1 MSDII
6 VKFTPKGH
14 KDLQKAIKT
23 LSQLTGKYNKE
34 LKEVKKR
41 SDKAQGPLMRLAG
54 TFGILSTRTQRN
66 SKAFGVLSLRLSTLR
81 SKLLLVSFGAG
92 LATGAFTLVT
102 QKILGAAS
110 RSEELQKRLSSLYG
124 SIIKGQTV
132 FANFTKVASTT
143 PFAIDR
149 IVEAGTQLKA
159 FGLDAEETIK
169 PAADLAAFMGTDVVD
184 AAQAMGRAFAGGA
197 GAADVLRERGI
208 LNLIKDFKGID
219 DITKLTLP
227 AFRQAMIDTFTDPN
241 AGIAGATTQLAQT
254 FSGSLS
260 NMQDAIFQTSAALGN
275 LLLGPTG
282 ETLRDLTK
290 HLNSAAEQFKQ
301 MSETPLETVVRKM
314 KELGINTR
322 EYDIA
327 LLQIQK
333 RELERTLNF
342 PKMIDHTKVIS
353 QQQTILTKE
362 LKKEADLIGELE
374 KKHSSYFAEHNISL
388 EDAITLHQ
396 DFRKLQEGE
405 GSIDDF
411 INNLSMYSRQVVAL
425 FKEITGTD
433 TLAAFKDRLPKELQ
447 EDLDELLKKM
457 GEVNQ
462 LEQDIALFE
471 ADVVTLAQVKILMKE
486 IQDLQNNIG
495 TTLPTQIIMDLPE
508 TQEDIL
514 RKSLD
519 RNDKVLKD
527 LKKQAEDAAKAG
539 NYTDAIIAADAYAQQ
554 LGVVIS
560 QEQKLLNIEEAKI
573 KSFGRLAGALGA
585 LVGSTGKNAKEQ
597 ARLAQLSAL
606 IDTYAGVNKTFKQG
620 GGLNP
625 QTFVAASAILAQGL
639 ANVAIIETNLS
650 KMGGGSGGGGVY
662 GSFEQGGYVGG
673 NRHSQGGT
681 IIEAERGE
689 FVMSR
694 NAVESIGLETLN
706 QMNQS
711 GGGGNINV
719 SVSGNVLT
727 QDFVE
732 GELAESIKEAVRRGS
747 DFGIG

>member
-6 VKFTPKGH
+6 VRFTPKGH

-34 LKEVKKR
+34 LKEVKDR
-41 SDKAQGPLMRLAG
+41 SDRAQRPLMRLAG
-54 TFGILSTRTQRN
+54 VFGLLTTNTKRN

-92 LATGAFTLVT
+92 LVTGAFTLVT

-110 RSEELQKRLSSLYG
+110 RTEELKTRLSSLYG
-124 SIIKGQTV
+124 SITKGETV
-132 FANFTKVASTT
+132 FANFSKVASTT
-143 PFAIDR
+143 SFAIDR
-149 IVEAGTQLKA
+149 VVEAGATLKS

-169 PAADLAAFMGTDVVD
+169 PAADLAALMQTDIVD
-184 AAQAMGRAFAGGA
+184 AASAMGRAFAGGV
-197 GAADVLRERGI
+197 GAADVLREKGI

-241 AGIAGATTQLAQT
+241 AGVAGATTQLAQT

-260 NMQDAIFQTSAALGN
+260 NMQDALFQTSSALGEF
-275 LLLGPTG
+275 LLGPTG
-282 ETLRDLTK
+282 QGLRDFTK
-290 HLNSAAEQFKQ
+290 NLNSATEQLKQ
-301 MSETPLETVVRKM
+301 MSEAPLETVVRKM
-314 KELGINTR
+314 KELNINTR
-322 EYDIA
+322 EYDIT
-327 LLQIQK
+327 LLKIQK
-333 RELERTLNF
+333 RELERNLNF
-342 PKMIDHTKVIS
+342 EKIINHTEIITNLEKIRAT
-353 QQQTILTKE
+353 QLNKEGQLIL
-362 LKKEADLIGELE
+362 DLE
-374 KKHSSYFAEHNISL
+374 KKYDTLFDKHNVDL
-388 EDAITLHQ
+388 GDAILMYQ
-396 DFRKLQEGE
+396 DF
-405 GSIDDF
+405 IDVSKGFDSFEDF
-411 INNLSMYSRQVVAL
+411 LKAIPA
-425 FKEITGTD
+425 
-433 TLAAFKDRLPKELQ
+433 TLRGFISEVQDGVDIFSFPKQLQ
-447 EDLDELLKKM
+447 EDLDNLFDVQKAIAET
-457 GEVNQ
+457 
-462 LEQDIALFE
+462 EQETALYE
-471 ADVVTLAQVKILMKE
+471 NDLVTLAQIKILMKE
-486 IQDLQNNIG
+486 IQMLQENIG
-495 TTLPTQIIMDLPE
+495 TTLPTQIVMDLPE

-514 RKSLD
+514 RKSLT
-519 RNDKVLKD
+519 RNQKLLGELKT
-527 LKKQAEDAAKAG
+527 QADSAAKAG

-573 KSFGRLAGALGA
+573 KSFGRLAGALGNLA
-585 LVGSTGKNAKEQ
+585 GSTGKNTKEQ
-597 ARLAQLSAL
+597 ARLAQAAAI
-606 IDTYAGVNKTFKQG
+606 IDTYAGANKAFKQG
-620 GGLNP
+620 GTLG
-625 QTFVAASAILAQGL
+625 FVTGAAIIAQGL
-639 ANVAIIETNLS
+639 ANVMKIDTQLS
-650 KMGGGSGGGGVY
+650 KMGGSSGGGGGVY

-711 GGGGNINV
+711 GGGGSINV
-719 SVSGNVLT
+719 SVTGNVLT